1 MCRVS
6 LAKLAAVSDIL
17 VVAASLTQE
26 TENIVNAEFL
36 GNMKST
42 AFLINISRGGLVD
55 QDALVTALNTGTI
68 KGITYSS
75 FTSFRPYL
83 QEQDWMSVLQS
94 LCPPAA
100 PC

>member
-6 LAKLAAVSDIL
+6 LAKLTALSDIL

-55 QDALVTALNTGTI
+55 QEALVTALNTGVI
-68 KGITYSS
+68 KGIY
-75 FTSFRPYL
+75 FTSFR
-83 QEQDWMSVLQS
+83 
-94 LCPPAA
+94 C
-100 PC
+100 